1 MKGIGVLFF
10 IALVIPLVASE
21 GDSDSFPST
30 TNNDTIV
37 KHSNAAE
44 MSPPDPVDAGEEK
57 KRIEQGKGLQNGT
70 KKNDEKDDSSENGS
84 LASKTQPLRDSYVE
98 ECDPSNRCTDE
109 KKKFIACL
117 RVPGQ
122 DSLDLS
128 LLIENRGT
136 GSLDVHIVA
145 PDFVTLEQAI
155 VQLQAKEKKKINVSL
170 RDGANDTMIV
180 LKAGEGQC
188 SLNLR
193 NTLSG
198 NARETSRVSSYI
210 NRRTRAASI
219 FVFLAAV
226 GIIGSALVCIK
237 FWRRRPHSHE
247 GSSAYQKVDMA
258 LPVSSGGKKEPD
270 LSDLWDNNWGDGW
283 DDDVEAPITPSKPSS
298 TPSSK
303 GLASRRSAKDGWKD

>member
-1 MKGIGVLFF
+1 M
-10 IALVIPLVASE
+10 
-21 GDSDSFPST
+21 
-30 TNNDTIV
+30 
-37 KHSNAAE
+37 
-44 MSPPDPVDAGEEK
+44 
-57 KRIEQGKGLQNGT
+57 Q
-70 KKNDEKDDSSENGS
+70 
-84 LASKTQPLRDSYVE
+84 
-98 ECDPSNRCTDE
+98 
-109 KKKFIACL
+109 
-117 RVPGQ
+117 
-122 DSLDLS
+122 
-128 LLIENRGT
+128 
-136 GSLDVHIVA
+136 
-145 PDFVTLEQAI
+145 
-155 VQLQAKEKKKINVSL
+155 INVSL

-180 LKAGEGQC
+180 LKAGEWHC

-210 NRRTRAASI
+210 NRRSRAASI
-219 FVFLAAV
+219 FVLLAAV
-226 GIIGSALVCIK
+226 GIIGSALLCIK
-237 FWRRRPHSHE
+237 FWRRRPHSRE